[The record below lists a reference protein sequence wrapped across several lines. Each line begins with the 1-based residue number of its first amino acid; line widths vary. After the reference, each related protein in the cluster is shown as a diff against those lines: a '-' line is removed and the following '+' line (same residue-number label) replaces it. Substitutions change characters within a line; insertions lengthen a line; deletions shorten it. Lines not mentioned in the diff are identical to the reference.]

1 MDSIIYSIL
10 EWSFLIVAALT
21 PTLIIVNSIKSYR
34 LVNQNIETFRFKAV
48 AAVCIWL
55 FLTLGMLLIL
65 GFLAYVISHAMSGDP
80 SIKPHPTIGYIGLQ
94 LIYFAACY
102 LLVDW
107 MSRRRNIKL
116 R

>member
-10 EWSFLIVAALT
+10 GWSFLIVAALA
-21 PTLIIVNSIKSYR
+21 PILIIVKSIKSYR
-34 LVNQNIETFRFKAV
+34 LVNQNLETFRFKAV
-48 AAVCIWL
+48 AAICIWL
-55 FLTLGMLLIL
+55 FLTLGMFLIF
-65 GFLAYVISHAMSGDP
+65 GFLAYVISHAMSRDP
-80 SIKPHPTIGYIGLQ
+80 SIKPHPTIGYVGLH

-107 MSRRRNIKL
+107 MSRRRSIKL